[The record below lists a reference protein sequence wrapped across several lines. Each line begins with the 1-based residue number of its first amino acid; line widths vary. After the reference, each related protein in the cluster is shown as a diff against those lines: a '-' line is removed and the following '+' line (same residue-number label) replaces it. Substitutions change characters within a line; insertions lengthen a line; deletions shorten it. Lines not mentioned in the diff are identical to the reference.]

1 MASPGADSPPAFSI
15 PSAEPTT
22 CCSCSAWG
30 RLPSCLSW
38 QLLLWGLAG
47 GLCGAMGGTL
57 PAREFLAA
65 LAISGVAVHA
75 LRLAL
80 AGGMLALEPMGLLG
94 R

>member
-1 MASPGADSPPAFSI
+1 
-15 PSAEPTT
+15 
-22 CCSCSAWG
+22 
-30 RLPSCLSW
+30 
-38 QLLLWGLAG
+38 
-47 GLCGAMGGTL
+47 MGGTL

>member
-1 MASPGADSPPAFSI
+1 
-15 PSAEPTT
+15 
-22 CCSCSAWG
+22 
-30 RLPSCLSW
+30 
-38 QLLLWGLAG
+38 
-47 GLCGAMGGTL
+47 MGGTL

-75 LRLAL
+75 LLLAL